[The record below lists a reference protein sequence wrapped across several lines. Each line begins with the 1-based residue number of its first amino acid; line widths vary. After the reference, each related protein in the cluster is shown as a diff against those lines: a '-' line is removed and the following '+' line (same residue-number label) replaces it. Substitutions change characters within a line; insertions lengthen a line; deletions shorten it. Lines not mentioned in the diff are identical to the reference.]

1 MIIKYRNG
9 DVHSLTINGKDISEF
24 SVEEKRK
31 ILVDIINRYEDC
43 DLREEILC
51 LACEFGTCKT
61 IKDKIEGKIDIYT
74 LDTYK
79 TFKVK

>member
-1 MIIKYRNG
+1 M
-9 DVHSLTINGKDISEF
+9 TINGKEISEF
-24 SVEEKRK
+24 SVEAKRK

-51 LACEFGTCKT
+51 LACEFGEYETKN
-61 IKDKIEGKIDIYT
+61 DKSEGIVDTYT

-79 TFKVK
+79 KFKIK